1 MNTTAKDRQT
11 LADIGLICGGTFAEG
26 LETAIRNGLSASAEL
41 ADGQDLETA
50 EATGGAENRTI
61 RRYAVERVDPATEA
75 SDEDRAAC
83 PYGGIGYMG
92 IEIDFIV
99 S

>member
-1 MNTTAKDRQT
+1 MKTTAKDRQT

-50 EATGGAENRTI
+50 EATGGAENL

>member
-1 MNTTAKDRQT
+1 MKTTVKDRQT
-11 LADIGLICGGTFAEG
+11 LADIGLISGGTLAEG

-41 ADGQDLETA
+41 ADGQELETA
-50 EATGGAENRTI
+50 EATGGTESRTV
-61 RRYAVERVDPATEA
+61 RRYAVERVEPATEA
-75 SDEDRAAC
+75 SDEDRSAC